1 MATKAI
7 RIGFTKEQMDLHEAI
22 LLAVNNYSVGLI
34 SDVEILN
41 EMVYLK
47 TRYEGMDLSSKR
59 DVMTGLRYPSKYKL

>member
-1 MATKAI
+1 MATKF
-7 RIGFTKEQMDLHEAI
+7 GFTKEQMALHNAI
-22 LLAVNNYSVGLI
+22 LTAVNHYSTGLI

-47 TRYEGMDLSSKR
+47 TRYEGMDLDSKR